1 MVSLNTFT
9 NRLSLIPVAFVAPA
23 VGPHFYSISLWL
35 AFVPLAIIDLAVGK
49 LALARKE
56 ARLFPFTFKDCAV
69 REYFDSMASGF
80 ALDPAPIKRCA
91 VRQGFLAHTVGLTF
105 LPLAFIRTLIW
116 IFADALPFRKTFFPI
131 SIKNSAIWQL
141 FDSPALK
148 KAV

>member
-1 MVSLNTFT
+1 M
-9 NRLSLIPVAFVAPA
+9 
-23 VGPHFYSISLWL
+23 
-35 AFVPLAIIDLAVGK
+35 
-49 LALARKE
+49 
-56 ARLFPFTFKDCAV
+56 
-69 REYFDSMASGF
+69 
-80 ALDPAPIKRCA
+80 
-91 VRQGFLAHTVGLTF
+91 GLTF

>member
-1 MVSLNTFT
+1 
-9 NRLSLIPVAFVAPA
+9 
-23 VGPHFYSISLWL
+23 
-35 AFVPLAIIDLAVGK
+35 
-49 LALARKE
+49 
-56 ARLFPFTFKDCAV
+56 
-69 REYFDSMASGF
+69 MASGF

-91 VRQGFLAHTVGLTF
+91 VRQGFLAHAMGLTF

-116 IFADALPFRKTFFPI
+116 IFADALPFWKTFFPI